1 MLRDKIIGLLMGCAL
16 VVLTLGAI
24 GLSSSLWNSSPYQ
37 GIVREQL
44 KCIPNCSENPKF
56 FERDFNEASAEF
68 KGGQPQA
75 GGLKPIDLNPNQGVA
90 IGLPSGT
97 KQVVITAGEGDLT
110 YRLTKVVGT
119 GARAQRTKIADG
131 VVAAKQS
138 ATVNVPPFDRTKQE
152 SMELSVTAGSKET
165 SVSLVFQGAP
175 ADETVLPPLA
185 VELGIANNGPAEV
198 TYEVRDALNRLV
210 KNAGQDVKG
219 TVKAGEKA
227 VVGIEES
234 AVSYNRVLQISTKGD
249 AKVDV
254 KIYFEQIP
262 KDTEIGRGIYATTL
276 IARPR
281 TLNPITATDGASM
294 IIISHLHQKLLDGPV
309 GAETGAI
316 AEAFEVTPDRKTVTY
331 TIRKGVKFSD
341 GTLITSEDVRFT
353 FENLIYPKD
362 IATNIR
368 DTLYCAGGKDLPTI
382 KVIDE
387 RKISFTC
394 DKPAARVPFPN
405 TGFVAILSKKNILKL
420 VPNVEWSPKDFNN
433 ALGVNTKPEDIV
445 GAGPFRLSKL
455 DPNAVAEFVRN
466 PFYFYVDEKG
476 NQLPYLGGVRLLLAP
491 TQGQELA
498 LQQFRN
504 GKTDS
509 LSPRPADIAILQSDK
524 AAGRLPINDNID
536 SGVPGNTVESLILS
550 WTTKNPTLRAAFAN
564 KQVRFALSHAIDRAS
579 IVKNIYL
586 GLGTEAYSPLNFN
599 SPYHLERPGQKADVL
614 AKWEQAKKRF
624 DLKKAAEILD
634 SLGIK
639 DTNGDG
645 IRDIPAD
652 FANDFGR
659 QKNPPGPFKFELNTN
674 VGNTLREEMIK
685 QIASDLKKIGIEVTA
700 VPKDFAALTDQ
711 LTVGDYEAI
720 LIGLPTGS
728 EAASGINIYT
738 SNGNLHFWNVNAGA
752 DHANTTADEQRLDA
766 LYRQLAEETDEAKL
780 HQLADEAQFVFAG
793 FLPYI
798 PIVSGNFLLV
808 TRTDTIRMG
817 VMPYCKGGRCRGG

>member
-1 MLRDKIIGLLMGCAL
+1 MKKVLALLL
-16 VVLTLGAI
+16 VVAVVVPTVALA
-24 GLSSSLWNSSPYQ
+24 SFAQP
-37 GIVREQL
+37 
-44 KCIPNCSENPKF
+44 KCIPNCSENPKV

-68 KGGQPQA
+68 KGGQVQA
-75 GGLKPIDLNPNQGVA
+75 GGLKPIELDPNQEVT

-97 KQVVITAGEGDLT
+97 KQVVITAGDGDLT

-119 GARAQRTKIADG
+119 GARAQRSEVASG
-131 VVAAKQS
+131 AVAAKQS
-138 ATVNVPPFDRTKQE
+138 VTVNVPPFDRTKQE
-152 SMELSVTAGSKET
+152 SMELSVTAGSKKT

-175 ADETVLPPLA
+175 ADETVLPRLA
-185 VELGIANNGPAEV
+185 VELEIANNGPAEIS
-198 TYEVRDALNRLV
+198 YEVRDALNRLV

-234 AVSYNRVLQISTKGD
+234 LGPNRVLQISTKGD

-262 KDTEIGRGIYATTL
+262 QAAEIGKGIYATTS

-281 TLNPITATDGASM
+281 TLNPITATDTASFT
-294 IIISHLHQKLLDGPV
+294 IIDRLHDTLLDGPV

-341 GTLITSEDVRFT
+341 GTPITSEDVRFT

-362 IATNIR
+362 IATSTR
-368 DTLYCAGGKDLPTI
+368 DILFCAGGKDLPTV

-394 DKPAARVPFPN
+394 DSPAAQVPFPT
-405 TGFVAILSKKNILKL
+405 TGFVEILSKKNILKL
-420 VPNVEWSPKDFNN
+420 VPNVEKSPKDFNN

-445 GAGPFRLSKL
+445 GAGPFKLSKL

-466 PFYFYVDEKG
+466 PFTFRVDEKG
-476 NQLPYLGGVRLLLAP
+476 NQLPYIGGIRILLAP

-504 GKTDS
+504 GQTDF
-509 LSPRPADIAILQSDK
+509 LGPRPADIAILQSDK
-524 AAGRLPINDNID
+524 AAGKLPINDDID
-536 SGVPGNTVESLILS
+536 SGQAVFGTEFWVVS

-564 KQVRFALSHAIDRAS
+564 KQVRFAFSHASDRAS
-579 IVKNIYL
+579 IVKNIRL
-586 GLGTEAYSPLNFN
+586 GLGTEIYSQYSVP
-599 SPYHLERPGQKADVL
+599 SPYYIERPGQKADVL

-645 IRDIPAD
+645 IRDIPAN
-652 FANDFGR
+652 FANDFGP
-659 QKNPPGPFKFELNTN
+659 QNNPPGPFKFELNTN

-685 QIASDLKKIGIEVTA
+685 LLASDLKKIGIEVTA
-700 VPKDFAALTDQ
+700 VPKDFAALVDQ

-720 LIGLPTGS
+720 LIGLTGGTS
-728 EAASGINIYT
+728 PASGLNVYT
-738 SNGNLHFWNVNAGA
+738 CDGNLHFWNVNAGA
-752 DHANTTADEQRLDA
+752 GCANATEDEKKLDA

-780 HQLADEAQFVFAG
+780 RQLADEAQFVFAG

-798 PIVSGNFLLV
+798 PLTVGNGLAAF
-808 TRTDTIRMG
+808 RTDTIRNHG
-817 VMPYCKGGRCRGG
+817 RAPLGNQLVLFCKGGRCRGG

>member
-1 MLRDKIIGLLMGCAL
+1 MKKVLALLL
-16 VVLTLGAI
+16 VVAI
-24 GLSSSLWNSSPYQ
+24 VVPTVALASLAQP
-37 GIVREQL
+37 
-44 KCIPNCSENPKF
+44 KCIPNCSENPKV

-68 KGGQPQA
+68 KGGQVQA
-75 GGLKPIDLNPNQGVA
+75 GGLKPIDLDPNQEQTF
-90 IGLPSGT
+90 GLPSGT

-119 GARAQRTKIADG
+119 GARAQRSEVASG
-131 VVAAKQS
+131 AVAAKQS
-138 ATVNVPPFDRTKQE
+138 VTVNVPPFDRTKQE
-152 SMELSVTAGSKET
+152 SMELSVTAGSKKT

-175 ADETVLPPLA
+175 ADETVLPRLA
-185 VELGIANNGPAEV
+185 VELEIANNGPAEI

-234 AVSYNRVLQISTKGD
+234 LGPNRVLQLSTKGD

-254 KIYFEQIP
+254 KIYFQQIP
-262 KDTEIGRGIYATTL
+262 KDTEIGKGIYATTS

-281 TLNPITATDGASM
+281 TLNPITLTDTASSL
-294 IIISHLHQKLLDGPV
+294 ITDRLHDTLLDGPV

-341 GTLITSEDVRFT
+341 GTPITSEDVRFT

-362 IATNIR
+362 IATSTR

-394 DKPAARVPFPN
+394 DKPAARVPFPL
-405 TGFVAILSKKNILKL
+405 TGFVEILSKKNILKL
-420 VPNVEWSPKDFNN
+420 VPNVEKSPKDFNN

-445 GAGPFRLSKL
+445 GAGPFKLSKL

-466 PFYFYVDEKG
+466 PYTFRVDEKG
-476 NQLPYLGGVRLLLAP
+476 NQLPYIGGIRILLAP

-504 GKTDS
+504 GQTDFIN
-509 LSPRPADIAILQSDK
+509 PRPADIAILQSDK
-524 AAGRLPINDNID
+524 AAGKLPINDDID
-536 SGVPGNTVESLILS
+536 SGQAAFGTEFWVVS
-550 WTTKNPTLRAAFAN
+550 WTAKNPTLRAAFAN
-564 KQVRFALSHAIDRAS
+564 KQVRFAFSHASDRAS
-579 IVKNIYL
+579 IVKNIRL
-586 GLGTEAYSPLNFN
+586 GLGTEIYSQYSVP
-599 SPYHLERPGQKADVL
+599 SPYNIERPGQKADVL

-645 IRDIPAD
+645 IRDIPAN
-652 FANDFGR
+652 FANDFGP
-659 QKNPPGPFKFELNTN
+659 QNNPPGPFKFELNTN

-685 QIASDLKKIGIEVTA
+685 LLASDLKKIGIEVTA
-700 VPKDFAALTDQ
+700 VPKDFAALVDQ

-720 LIGLPTGS
+720 LIGLTGGTS
-728 EAASGINIYT
+728 PASGINVYT
-738 SNGNLHFWNVNAGA
+738 CDGNLHFWNVNAGA
-752 DHANTTADEQRLDA
+752 GCANATEDEKKLDA

-780 HQLADEAQFVFAG
+780 RQLADEAQFVFAG

-798 PIVSGNFLLV
+798 PLTVGNSLAAF
-808 TRTDTIRMG
+808 RTDTIRNHG
-817 VMPYCKGGRCRGG
+817 RAPLGNQLVLFCKGGRCRGG